1 MTHARRMVRW
11 MGTAA
16 CGVALWAMAQ
26 SGSIP
31 NASAEWYVAGQAGVN
46 FADQLSDISGTGS
59 LSGFRAPDFDLKNAL
74 VYGAK
79 VGVFPGNGWFGVELD
94 AFHSSPNIKNLDDV
108 PGIPMRVTNVGVNLI
123 ARYPGVTFQPYIGI
137 GAAALIAR
145 IGDSATTQGDTD
157 VASGLNLLTGIRA
170 FVTPYVAV
178 FTEYKYTQSTFEFDS
193 AFGQTGGFNG
203 NYNAQH
209 LVFGVSYHF

>member
-1 MTHARRMVRW
+1 MGLTLMTRW

-16 CGVALWAMAQ
+16 CLLVLWAGPP
-26 SGSIP
+26 SGGIP
-31 NASAEWYVAGQAGVN
+31 QAMAEWYVAGQAGVN
-46 FADQLSDISGTGS
+46 FADQLSDISGTGN

-94 AFHSSPNIKNLDDV
+94 AFHSSPHIKNLDDV
-108 PGIPMRVTNVGVNLI
+108 PGIHMRVTNVGVNLI
-123 ARYPGVTFQPYIGI
+123 ARYPGVTFQPYVGI

-145 IGDSATTQGDTD
+145 IGDSATTRGDTD

-178 FTEYKYTQSTFEFDS
+178 FTEYKYTQSTFEFDG
-193 AFGQTGGFNG
+193 AFGGSSGFNG